1 MYIRIYIGRG
11 FKLVTLEDQDEKR
24 AKRSSPLRWHG
35 PSTPSPPA
43 FTSGEASSV
52 WYTHRHPSLKQ
63 PSRGRAT
70 VLILMERLMGELKGR
85 KLKENKR
92 RDSSKYSGAKP
103 SNVQLAT
110 NRATRFL
117 PIPSILPTDSSSSNI
132 YMCVHVRLGVKIFF
146 FSSNEG
152 DPVFTTGRV
161 DHSRVI
167 TFSYS
172 TGNDC
177 ATKHW
182 SIIHGSADTIGW
194 RKNYAETNGPGP
206 CEECKT
212 KRRKRRRWPTSRQ
225 LGDLN

>member
-1 MYIRIYIGRG
+1 M
-11 FKLVTLEDQDEKR
+11 VTLEDQDEKR

-35 PSTPSPPA
+35 PSTPSPPT

-92 RDSSKYSGAKP
+92 RD
-103 SNVQLAT
+103 VQIFRGETFQRPTTLQ
-110 NRATRFL
+110 TRDFFQFL
-117 PIPSILPTDSSSSNI
+117 RFFQRDSSH
-132 YMCVHVRLGVKIFF
+132 VHVRYKNFVLERRRSGFYPI
-146 FSSNEG
+146 G
-152 DPVFTTGRV
+152 ID
-161 DHSRVI
+161 DRVI

-177 ATKHW
+177 ATIHW

-212 KRRKRRRWPTSRQ
+212 KRRKRRRGQHAPVGSS
-225 LGDLN
+225 

>member
-1 MYIRIYIGRG
+1 MSERSRKKCIYVCLVSIVIKFIYKRVHIYMYIRIYIGRG

-92 RDSSKYSGAKP
+92 RDVQIFRGETFQRPTCHPRHQISSNS
-103 SNVQLAT
+103 
-110 NRATRFL
+110 F
-117 PIPSILPTDSSSSNI
+117 DSSNRFFDRPI
-132 YMCVHVRLGVKIFF
+132 YICAY
-146 FSSNEG
+146 
-152 DPVFTTGRV
+152 
-161 DHSRVI
+161 
-167 TFSYS
+167 TF
-172 TGNDC
+172 D
-177 ATKHW
+177 W
-182 SIIHGSADTIGW
+182 V
-194 RKNYAETNGPGP
+194 
-206 CEECKT
+206 
-212 KRRKRRRWPTSRQ
+212 
-225 LGDLN
+225 

>member
-1 MYIRIYIGRG
+1 M
-11 FKLVTLEDQDEKR
+11 VTLEDQDEKR

-92 RDSSKYSGAKP
+92 RDVQIFRGETFQRPTCHPRHPRHQISSNS
-103 SNVQLAT
+103 
-110 NRATRFL
+110 F
-117 PIPSILPTDSSSSNI
+117 DSSNRFFIVQYI
-132 YMCVHVRLGVKIFF
+132 YVRTRSTGCKNFF

-212 KRRKRRRWPTSRQ
+212 KRRKRRRRPTSRQ

>member
-35 PSTPSPPA
+35 PSTPSPSA

-92 RDSSKYSGAKP
+92 RD
-103 SNVQLAT
+103 VQIFRGETFQRPTCPTPAPPDFFQFL
-110 NRATRFL
+110 RFFQ
-117 PIPSILPTDSSSSNI
+117 PILHRPI
-132 YMCVHVRLGVKIFF
+132 YICAY
-146 FSSNEG
+146 
-152 DPVFTTGRV
+152 
-161 DHSRVI
+161 
-167 TFSYS
+167 TF
-172 TGNDC
+172 D
-177 ATKHW
+177 W
-182 SIIHGSADTIGW
+182 V
-194 RKNYAETNGPGP
+194 
-206 CEECKT
+206 
-212 KRRKRRRWPTSRQ
+212 
-225 LGDLN
+225 

>member
-1 MYIRIYIGRG
+1 M
-11 FKLVTLEDQDEKR
+11 VTLEDQDEKR

-35 PSTPSPPA
+35 PSTPSPPT

-92 RDSSKYSGAKP
+92 SESSKYSGAKP
-103 SNVQLAT
+103 SNVQLA
-110 NRATRFL
+110 NHARFL
-117 PIPSILPTDSSSSNI
+117 PIPSIVPTDSSVPIS
-132 YMCVHVRLGVKIFF
+132 VRPGVKRFF
-146 FSSNEG
+146 LRRRRSGFYPG
-152 DPVFTTGRV
+152 GV
-161 DHSRVI
+161 DHRVI
-167 TFSYS
+167 NFSYS

-212 KRRKRRRWPTSRQ
+212 KRRKRRRGQHAPVGRS
-225 LGDLN
+225 